1 MRVAALISGGKD
13 SCYNMMQCV
22 AAGHQ
27 IVALANLRPAENQ
40 VGSDELDSYMYQT
53 VGHHAIDLYAEAMA
67 LPLYR
72 RTIRGKSV
80 DTGPVYTKCEGDE
93 VEDLYELLKLVKERE
108 EVEGI
113 SVGAILSDYQRVR
126 VENVCKRLNLQPLAY
141 LWQRNQEDL
150 LQEMISSN
158 IQAIIIKVA
167 ALAELWHVIFSP
179 WKMNF
184 GMWDE
189 FLLSTVVYLYPITH
203 INSAVISWNTFIRDY
218 AHATGLDP
226 DKHLGK
232 TLDQMEPYLL
242 ELSKKYGVHVCGEG
256 GEYET
261 FTLDCPLFKKKI
273 IVDSSEV
280 VTHSAD
286 AFAPVAYLRFLE
298 LHLEDKVSPV
308 PDNCRTS
315 NDIHNS

>member
-27 IVALANLRPAENQ
+27 IVALANLRPAENEE
-40 VGSDELDSYMYQT
+40 GSDELDSYMYQT

-72 RTIRGKSV
+72 RTIRGRSL
-80 DTGPVYTKCEGDE
+80 DTGRVYTKCEGDE
-93 VEDLYELLKLVKERE
+93 VEDLYELLKLVKEKE
-108 EVEGI
+108 EAEGI

-150 LQEMISSN
+150 LREMISSN
-158 IQAIIIKVA
+158 IQAIVIKVA
-167 ALAELWHVIFSP
+167 AF
-179 WKMNF
+179 
-184 GMWDE
+184 
-189 FLLSTVVYLYPITH
+189 
-203 INSAVISWNTFIRDY
+203 
-218 AHATGLDP
+218 GLDP

-273 IVDSSEV
+273 IVDSSKV
-280 VTHSAD
+280 VIHSAD

-308 PDNCRTS
+308 PENYRTS
-315 NDIHNS
+315 NYIYNS